1 MILRYKRSAADR
13 WIFSRN
19 QDYTKEGIT
28 LSANADMI
36 YAMWYNGYNSGIS
49 FDAMESG
56 GFTFTAPT
64 GKQFTK
70 IEMALTGLAG
80 WDIASLGSG
89 WSYSGD
95 PMTGIY
101 KVTWTGNASTVNL
114 LTDASDFH
122 GEYVKSIAFFLE

>member
-1 MILRYKRSAADR
+1 MIDAR
-13 WIFSRN
+13 W
-19 QDYTKEGIT
+19 
-28 LSANADMI
+28 
-36 YAMWYNGYNSGIS
+36 YAYGDGIS

-70 IEMALTGLAG
+70 IEMTLNNSAG
-80 WDIASLGSG
+80 WDIAAMDSKLGTG

-101 KVTWTGNASTVNL
+101 KVTWTGTAASVGL
-114 LTDASDFH
+114 LTGASDFH